1 MSDNKEKQLDEWSKK
16 LFDTASLESPSF
28 NFTAQV
34 MQEVVL
40 LSENKSVKYTPLISK
55 KVWYILGL
63 VFSGLLGFAVFAK
76 VLTTESWFSTRSNIK
91 MTALI
96 PELNISSTALYAIVL
111 FGIML
116 LVQLPLLKQYFNN
129 RLEV

>member
-1 MSDNKEKQLDEWSKK
+1 MSDDKEKQLDEWSKK
-16 LFDTASLESPSF
+16 LFDKIALETPSF
-28 NFTAQV
+28 NFTTQV
-34 MQEVVL
+34 MKEVVL

-55 KVWYILGL
+55 KVWFIIGL

-96 PELNISSTALYAIVL
+96 PELSVSKTALYAIVL

-116 LVQLPLLKQYFNN
+116 LIQLPLLKQYFNN
-129 RLEV
+129 RLGV